1 MKSLTWT
8 KGLTED
14 EKKELKADFL
24 SSQVLRKRMAKI
36 IEDEIESERN
46 ALELRVNYDQ
56 SPNWALDHADRI
68 GYIRAMKKIKSLL
81 F

>member
-8 KGLTED
+8 KGLKED

-24 SSQVLRKRMAKI
+24 SSQILRKRLAKI
-36 IEDEIESERN
+36 VDDEIESERN
-46 ALELRVNYDQ
+46 ALEMRVNYEQ
-56 SPNWALDHADRI
+56 NPNWALDHADRI